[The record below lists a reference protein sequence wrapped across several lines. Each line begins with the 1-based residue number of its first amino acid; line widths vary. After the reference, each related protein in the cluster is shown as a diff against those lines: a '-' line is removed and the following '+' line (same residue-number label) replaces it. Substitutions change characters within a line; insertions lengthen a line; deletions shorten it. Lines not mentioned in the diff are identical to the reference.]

1 MLRTRDIFRSVALA
15 GLLAALGGQ
24 ALAQAEMAVAADRQ
38 VPLLLKILTYDRQLE
53 AKAGRELVIGIV
65 SSPTSLASAKARE
78 DVESALH
85 SYLGKTV
92 KKLPLQYFWQDYTN
106 ADKLKA
112 WIKAK
117 RISVLYISPGT
128 EKNLTAIL
136 EISRG
141 NDVTSITGV
150 PEYVEKGVSVGIGQ
164 RQAKP
169 QILINLTSSKLEG
182 SEFDASLLRIAT
194 IVK

>member
-1 MLRTRDIFRSVALA
+1 MRRRDIIRSAV
-15 GLLAALGGQ
+15 LLGVLVCLCGHAR
-24 ALAQAEMAVAADRQ
+24 AQAEMAVTADRQ

-53 AKAGRELVIGIV
+53 VKAGDQLVIGIV
-65 SSPTSLASAKARE
+65 SSPTSLASAKARG
-78 DVESALH
+78 DVEMALH

-92 KKLPLQYFWQDYTN
+92 KKLPLDYYWQDYTN
-106 ADKLKA
+106 AEKLTT

-117 RISVLYISPGT
+117 HISVLYISPGT
-128 EKNLTAIL
+128 EKSLTAIL
-136 EISRG
+136 KVSQD

-150 PEYVEKGVSVGIGQ
+150 PDYVEKGVSVGIGE

-194 IVK
+194 IIK

>member
-1 MLRTRDIFRSVALA
+1 MRRHDVIRSAVLSGVLVCLCGHAR
-15 GLLAALGGQ
+15 
-24 ALAQAEMAVAADRQ
+24 AQAEMAVAADRQ

-53 AKAGRELVIGIV
+53 VKAGDQLVIGIV

-78 DVESALH
+78 DVENVLH

-92 KKLPLQYFWQDYTN
+92 KKLPLNYFLHDFTN
-106 ADKLKA
+106 PDKLTA

-128 EKNLTAIL
+128 EKSLTAIL
-136 EISRG
+136 TVSRD
-141 NDVTSITGV
+141 NHITSITGV
-150 PEYVEKGVSVGIGQ
+150 PDYVEKGVSVGIGE

-194 IVK
+194 IIK